1 MYLFGKNMKITV
13 LTENTI
19 SKNAKISKLPLQGE
33 HGLSLFIQTQN
44 NNILF
49 DMGQTNLFA
58 KNASLLGINL
68 QTVDFAILSH
78 GHYDHGGLSSP
89 LPATLKN
96 EYFGIEAFAH
106 INKKAPIFIN
116 SNAFSQNYNA
126 SKKYIGLNQELLQN
140 KIAERFVFVQDEKE
154 ITQIASISAGSDE
167 IGELISSAFKQVG
180 KDGVITIE
188 ESKTSQTQ
196 LKITQGLEFDR
207 GYLSPYMASP
217 NQNYVCL
224 ENPYIL
230 VTDKK
235 LTNIN
240 DLLPILEQI
249 SQSSRPLLI
258 IADDVDGEV
267 LSTLI
272 LNNMRGSFRS
282 VAVKCPSFGD
292 KQKAF
297 LQDIALLTSA
307 SFISKDFSFD
317 LKSLTLEHLGEA
329 QIAKI
334 TKDKTTIVGGKSN
347 IETISDKIS
356 HLKESLQTCT
366 DEYEKINLEDQLARL
381 SGGVAVIEVGANS
394 EIEMREKKLRIED
407 ALSATKSASK
417 EGIVI
422 GGGCA
427 LVSCIPELKAFASSL
442 YGDEKTGAEIVLK
455 AIESPIRQIA
465 VNAGVDDGVVLNEVL
480 KNIDKNI
487 GYNALEGTYEN
498 MFESGIIDP
507 TKVTRCALENAG
519 SVAASILTTDVIITD
534 IPEQKIQ

>member
-1 MYLFGKNMKITV
+1 MAKQIQTGDTARQSLLKGISTVASAVKITLGPKGKNVV
-13 LTENTI
+13 LDRKFTTPLLTNDGVSIAKEIELPDPFENMGANLIKEASIKTNDDAGDGTTTACVLAESIVKLGIKNISSGANPIILRKGIEKAINVATTHLKSI
-19 SKNAKISKLPLQGE
+19 SKP
-33 HGLSLFIQTQN
+33 
-44 NNILF
+44 
-49 DMGQTNLFA
+49 
-58 KNASLLGINL
+58 
-68 QTVDFAILSH
+68 V
-78 GHYDHGGLSSP
+78 
-89 LPATLKN
+89 
-96 EYFGIEAFAH
+96 
-106 INKKAPIFIN
+106 
-116 SNAFSQNYNA
+116 SN
-126 SKKYIGLNQELLQN
+126 
-140 KIAERFVFVQDEKE
+140 EKE

-167 IGELISSAFKQVG
+167 IGELISSAFQKVG

-188 ESKTSQTQ
+188 ESKTAQTN

-207 GYLSPYMASP
+207 GYLSPYMVSQ
-217 NQNYVCL
+217 NQTHICL

-230 VTDKK
+230 LTDKK

-240 DLLPILEQI
+240 DLLPILEQLT
-249 SQSSRPLLI
+249 QTSRPLLI

-272 LNNMRGSFRS
+272 LNNMRGSFCS

-292 KQKAF
+292 KQKSY

-307 SFISKDFSFD
+307 TFISKDVAFD
-317 LKSLTLEHLGEA
+317 LKSLTLNHLGEA
-329 QIAKI
+329 QLAKI

-347 IETISDKIS
+347 PDALNAKIS
-356 HLKESLQTCT
+356 LTKEVLQNCT
-366 DEYEKINLEDQLARL
+366 DDYEKINLEDQIARL

-427 LVSCIPELKAFASSL
+427 LVSCIPEVKAFASSL
-442 YGDEKTGAEIVLK
+442 CGDEKTGAEIILK
-455 AIESPIRQIA
+455 ALESPIRQIA
-465 VNAGVDDGVVLNEVL
+465 KNAGVDDGVVFNEILN
-480 KNIDKNI
+480 NIHKNI
-487 GYNALEGTYEN
+487 GYNALDDTYQN

-519 SVAASILTTDVIITD
+519 SVAASILTTDVIVAD
-534 IPEQKIQ
+534 IPEHKA